1 MIKKT
6 DNTMTKKNRQYNDK
20 KNRQYNDQKK
30 KGKKTNNGRQNTTH
44 KTK

>member
-6 DNTMTKKNRQYNDK
+6 RQYHDKKNRQYNDK